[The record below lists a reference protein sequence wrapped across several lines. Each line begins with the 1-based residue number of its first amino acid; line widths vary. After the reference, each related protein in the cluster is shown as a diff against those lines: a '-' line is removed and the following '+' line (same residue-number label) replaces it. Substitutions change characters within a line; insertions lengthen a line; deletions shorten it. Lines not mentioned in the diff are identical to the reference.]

1 MPTTRHASAGILAD
15 QNAAKR
21 EEIVALLTRAYWM
34 EMETVMSYLAN
45 SAHLDGIR
53 AEEIAEALAADVTE
67 ELGHA
72 KAFAGRIKD
81 LYGTPPGSM
90 DFTPEQTYLQ
100 PLEDP
105 TDVATVIK
113 GVIEAEA
120 GAIEHYTRIIEA
132 CDGVDWAT
140 QDMVIE
146 ILRDEENHLRTFERY
161 LSRVRVGRLTRRS
174 RASAMRRLARRRRR
188 APHGEAGG
196 AGTANCGGAISR

>member
-1 MPTTRHASAGILAD
+1 MPKTESHVSAGILAPA
-15 QNAAKR
+15 NTAKR
-21 EEIVALLTRAYWM
+21 EEIVGLLTRAYWM

-53 AEEIAEALAADVTE
+53 ADEISEALDADVDE

-72 KAFAGRIKD
+72 RKFAGRIKD

-90 DFTPEQTYLQ
+90 DFAPEQASLQ
-100 PLEDP
+100 PPDDA
-105 TDVATVIK
+105 TDVVTVIR

-140 QDMVIE
+140 QDMVID
-146 ILRDEENHLRTFERY
+146 ILRDEESHLRQFERY
-161 LSRVRVGRLTRRS
+161 LR
-174 RASAMRRLARRRRR
+174 
-188 APHGEAGG
+188 EFE
-196 AGTANCGGAISR
+196 

>member
-1 MPTTRHASAGILAD
+1 MATKQRVGSGILAEE
-15 QNAAKR
+15 NAARR
-21 EEIVALLTRAYWM
+21 EAIVELLTRAYWM

-53 AEEIAEALAADVTE
+53 AEEIAGALASDVDE

-72 KAFAGRIKD
+72 RRFAERIKE

-90 DFTPEQTYLQ
+90 DFSAEQTYLQ
-100 PLEDP
+100 PPQDA
-105 TDVATVIK
+105 TDVVAVID

-120 GAIEHYTRIIEA
+120 GAIDHYMRIIEA

-146 ILRDEENHLRTFERY
+146 ILRDEEGHLRAFERF
-161 LSRVRVGRLTRRS
+161 RR
-174 RASAMRRLARRRRR
+174 
-188 APHGEAGG
+188 EFE
-196 AGTANCGGAISR
+196 